1 MKRSARWRRRLGRF
15 LLVILALVAVAG
27 LAALVIRFAPPWL
40 VSTKGLTGAARL
52 DELNR
57 VRVGL
62 LLIVLGAGA
71 AAVAGYVFTTPS
83 RDRNGEQS
91 DRHIPERFMRAVDQI
106 GHPALDVRLGGIYS
120 LERLAREAPEHHPP
134 IMKILPA
141 FCRAHAP

>member
-57 VRVGL
+57 VRVAL

-71 AAVAGYVFTTPS
+71 AAVALYVFTTSS
-83 RDRNGEQS
+83 RDRRHEHTERQQS
-91 DRHIPERFMRAVDQI
+91 ERFM
-106 GHPALDVRLGGIYS
+106 
-120 LERLAREAPEHHPP
+120 
-134 IMKILPA
+134 
-141 FCRAHAP
+141 